1 MSGLRLPRIL
11 SDGAVLQRRKT
22 IHIWGWDEAGS
33 NISVALTEAD
43 KESTQNDDIL
53 SSGSCI
59 CKENGRFDM
68 YLPARESG
76 GPYKLVVSDDKG
88 EEVVVSDVMIGLV
101 WFCSGQSNMELPVIR
116 VKDKYPELLE
126 IADNNKV
133 RTFKITEDSSFEG
146 PLEELR
152 SGSWT
157 CVSKES
163 ITSFS
168 ATGYFFADHLQKLT
182 GQTVGFRV
190 EFYSKASYLLSITF
204 LAPIGMIMGSF
215 YFVGNGNMLFFVCM
229 ILATMLSSLAV
240 PFALN
245 IPQSYKLLR
254 KMKKEGIF

>member
-190 EFYSKASYLLSITF
+190 RYQNSTLKPT
-204 LAPIGMIMGSF
+204 
-215 YFVGNGNMLFFVCM
+215 V
-229 ILATMLSSLAV
+229 
-240 PFALN
+240 
-245 IPQSYKLLR
+245 
-254 KMKKEGIF
+254 